1 MQLLSHRIQGPES
14 RLGTYIVNLPRGFTG
29 IPMFF
34 PREAIA
40 AIEYPPVSEQV
51 KKRCKWLFE
60 FSKELA
66 QLPRT
71 PEDPFSGVVVDINA
85 LGESPFHTNLRQ
97 LINLNLPGLI

>member
-1 MQLLSHRIQGPES
+1 MN
-14 RLGTYIVNLPRGFTG
+14 TYIVNLPVGVTG

-66 QLPRT
+66 KLPGT

-85 LGESPFHTNLRQ
+85 LGESGPHSDSQDL
-97 LINLNLPGLI
+97 